1 MPDANTAKIAALND
15 RARQRLDH
23 CRWILTQGVLSCDP
37 ITVAE
42 LLIAVED
49 FDAFTPDN
57 DPYAEHDFGVIKLSG
72 DTFFW
77 KFDYYDL
84 DLQMHSPD
92 PTDTDVTHPCA
103 HHHAWQMSIELNL
116 RISPNTNTANLP
128 YKMSALFM
136 AVSSN
141 ASQTRVSTYSV
152 NTATLQTSVANTCLA
167 KMQTLH
173 FQTQCLP
180 LY

>member
-1 MPDANTAKIAALND
+1 MPDATTNPGAAKIRALND

-42 LLIAVED
+42 LLIAVEG

-57 DPYAEHDFGVIKLSG
+57 DPYAEHDFGVIKLSD

-92 PTDTDVTHPCA
+92 PSDPAVTA
-103 HHHAWQMSIELNL
+103 
-116 RISPNTNTANLP
+116 
-128 YKMSALFM
+128 
-136 AVSSN
+136 
-141 ASQTRVSTYSV
+141 RVLTIM
-152 NTATLQTSVANTCLA
+152 LA
-167 KMQTLH
+167 EE
-173 FQTQCLP
+173 
-180 LY
+180 Y

>member
-1 MPDANTAKIAALND
+1 MTDAAKIRALND

-23 CRWILTQGVLSCDP
+23 SRWILTQGVLCCDP

-57 DPYAEHDFGVIKLSG
+57 DPYADHDFGAIKLNG
-72 DTFFW
+72 NTFFW

-92 PTDTDVTHPCA
+92 PTDTNVT
-103 HHHAWQMSIELNL
+103 
-116 RISPNTNTANLP
+116 
-128 YKMSALFM
+128 
-136 AVSSN
+136 
-141 ASQTRVSTYSV
+141 TRVLTIM
-152 NTATLQTSVANTCLA
+152 LA
-167 KMQTLH
+167 DE
-173 FQTQCLP
+173 
-180 LY
+180 Y

>member
-1 MPDANTAKIAALND
+1 MPMPDANTAKIAALND

-42 LLIAVED
+42 LLIAVEG

-57 DPYAEHDFGVIKLSG
+57 DPYAEHDFGVIKLSD

-92 PTDTDVTHPCA
+92 PTDTNVT
-103 HHHAWQMSIELNL
+103 
-116 RISPNTNTANLP
+116 
-128 YKMSALFM
+128 
-136 AVSSN
+136 
-141 ASQTRVSTYSV
+141 TRVLTIM
-152 NTATLQTSVANTCLA
+152 LA
-167 KMQTLH
+167 DE
-173 FQTQCLP
+173 
-180 LY
+180 Y

>member
-1 MPDANTAKIAALND
+1 MPDATTNPGAAKIRALND

-42 LLIAVED
+42 LLIAVEG

-57 DPYAEHDFGVIKLSG
+57 DPYAEHDFGVIKLSD

-92 PTDTDVTHPCA
+92 PTDTNVT
-103 HHHAWQMSIELNL
+103 
-116 RISPNTNTANLP
+116 
-128 YKMSALFM
+128 
-136 AVSSN
+136 
-141 ASQTRVSTYSV
+141 TRVLTIM
-152 NTATLQTSVANTCLA
+152 LA
-167 KMQTLH
+167 DE
-173 FQTQCLP
+173 
-180 LY
+180 Y

>member
-1 MPDANTAKIAALND
+1 MPENTANSDANTAIIAALND
-15 RARQRLDH
+15 RARRRLDH
-23 CRWILTQGVLSCDP
+23 CRWILTQGVLACDP

-49 FDAFTPDN
+49 FDNFTADN

-92 PTDTDVTHPCA
+92 PTDTNVT
-103 HHHAWQMSIELNL
+103 
-116 RISPNTNTANLP
+116 
-128 YKMSALFM
+128 
-136 AVSSN
+136 
-141 ASQTRVSTYSV
+141 TRVLTIM
-152 NTATLQTSVANTCLA
+152 LA
-167 KMQTLH
+167 DE
-173 FQTQCLP
+173 
-180 LY
+180 Y